1 MNPRPLVKRTPDGR
15 RYVVPG
21 TPPRLPAAERPAPV
35 SEPADRAEPAP
46 GRHGGARAKL
56 TDDEVR
62 EIRAD
67 FAAGRWT
74 KADLAY
80 IHGVSVGIVNNV
92 VVGRSYTHVK
102 STPTEQES

>member
-1 MNPRPLVKRTPDGR
+1 MTPRPLVKRAPDGR

-21 TPPRLPAAERPAPV
+21 TPPRIPPPGTSASASGAP
-35 SEPADRAEPAP
+35 SGPKPSP
-46 GRHGGARAKL
+46 GRHGGARAQL
-56 TDDEVR
+56 TDDDVR

-67 FAAGRWT
+67 YAAGRWT

-80 IHGVSVGIVNNV
+80 IHGVSVGVINNV

-102 STPTEQES
+102 PKPEEQES